1 MRQVRFGNLFGAG
14 KLTEKCV
21 NGCHVQCWNQLFQFW
36 EQNRDQA
43 GNRLLQLRPFTDFIK
58 TVSCE

>member
-43 GNRLLQLRPFTDFIK
+43 
-58 TVSCE
+58 